1 MSDKWIIIGDFNMI
15 LSAADKSND
24 NLNRRLMVAFQAVV
38 KDLELKELS
47 LRGRKFTWSNNQ
59 AQTRIDRVL
68 CTMAWDLM
76 MPNMFLQALSSR
88 VSDHCPLLIAGR
100 STEKKSSQ
108 VSYLRLFG
116 QSFPTFRRWFRIH
129 EPKKLRC

>member
-38 KDLELKELS
+38 KDLELKEMS

-100 STEKKSSQ
+100 STEKKKFSG
-108 VSYLRLFG
+108 FI
-116 QSFPTFRRWFRIH
+116 FEAFW
-129 EPKKLRC
+129 PKLPDFQEVVQDT